1 MKTRLGSSDLQIA
14 PLVLG
19 VWWKRATNLGG
30 IMGMIAGFGVTM
42 YYLIGNVYGFDF
54 VKGTGDE
61 ISWFGV
67 KAISAGIFGVPVA
80 FVVTYVVSLV
90 TPAPS
95 QEMQDFV
102 DRLRL
107 PKGGTMMVSG
117 H

>member
-1 MKTRLGSSDLQIA
+1 MA
-14 PLVLG
+14 
-19 VWWKRATNLGG
+19 
-30 IMGMIAGFGVTM
+30 AGFLVTM

-67 KAISAGIFGVPVA
+67 ASISAGVFGVPVA
-80 FVVTYVVSLV
+80 FLVTYVVSLI
-90 TPAPS
+90 TPEPS
-95 QEMQDFV
+95 EEMQDFV

-107 PKGGTMMVSG
+107 PKGGTMMVQG

>member
-1 MKTRLGSSDLQIA
+1 
-14 PLVLG
+14 
-19 VWWKRATNLGG
+19 VWWKRTTNLGA
-30 IMGMIAGFGVTM
+30 ILGMATGFGVTLF
-42 YYLIGNVYGFDF
+42 YLIGNVYGMDLTPR
-54 VKGTGDE
+54 TGDE

-67 KAISAGIFGVPVA
+67 AAISSGIFGVPVA
-80 FVVTYVVSLV
+80 FLVTYVVSLM

-107 PKGGTMMVSG
+107 PKGGNMMVQT